1 LWKLT
6 LSGKTMLGQTLV
18 NRYRIDAELGKGGM
32 GIVYRGYDTLLDREV
47 AVKLISSTGLGT
59 EGRARLLVEARA
71 AARLNHPNIV
81 TIYDA
86 VDEEETPFIIME
98 LVEGKTLRSIPAS
111 TIEECIEYARQICAA
126 LAHAHGKGIIHRDLK
141 PENAMLTPQNIVKL
155 MDFGLARSNNAPRVT
170 ASGVIVGTIS
180 YIAPEVIENGEPS
193 PQSDLYALGVMMFEL
208 LTGSQPYTGSDLIQL
223 IFQHLNAPIPSPR
236 EIRMDIPLALDAL
249 VMKMMN
255 KKPEERPASAFD
267 VELALAS
274 LQRQQSQSTEVI
286 STDHTRIQA
295 LPKLAEKRVQAQ
307 MNWEKKWQKKGYSKS
322 SLPVLEP
329 TERPLILANRE
340 KELARGVKYL
350 KDHRLLI
357 VNGMPGIGKST
368 FARALLE
375 FMPAESPPPFWYDF
389 ERQQS
394 SGNTLGVLLDRISSY
409 LENCLG
415 GEVRQEVMAFRN
427 SPEGQASA
435 YEVDVLIDYLGQET
449 PIWLVFDNLETVLSR
464 GSNRFND
471 EGLEVLFDGLKSNT
485 HNARII
491 ITNPFVPVLNNGQF
505 LLEFGTQPL
514 TLSGLAESDSISF
527 LRIFGLDKFPE
538 DMLLSL
544 ARTADG
550 HPFTLN
556 HLAHYIQALGV
567 TSAISDLQGGLEE
580 TTERFKVSLQQRL
593 SPQEFDA
600 LQSITILHR
609 EISLEGLCQ
618 TALVTPGVIKRLREE
633 GLLQA
638 SDTGKFW
645 LPSIVKTSLQSASPE
660 ATQQAHSRATSFYRN
675 QKLAPSHQSIDD
687 YASVLEWHH
696 HAVQAGNTASSYTA
710 LFSTGLKDQL
720 MSWNEYSLLAEL
732 CEATLSAI
740 SPEHKELSNL
750 EWVIANETLGDANFL
765 LRNFTKSITHLEI
778 ALDFLQSTDNQD
790 IRIRLLIHLAE
801 SLGNNGEFPSSMQI
815 LDQAFGLLA
824 DKQNDHFQAKALQLR
839 GILKR
844 GQGNLEQAVIDL
856 EDSLKL
862 FESMNDQTG
871 IAYVT
876 GELGIVYYYQN
887 HFAKAIT
894 NYRRALNSCESR
906 HDMRGAMIGHF
917 NIGDILLQDEQY
929 ELAARELQL
938 ACEMARKR
946 KHANIESMAGL
957 YLAEAQIA
965 LLQLD
970 QVEEKL
976 DELSRLISKQS
987 SPCLSGQELIL
998 RASLHWKRNQPDQ
1011 AKNVFEHA
1019 FALLESDNCQYERA
1033 HSFLTFAGFLKEL
1046 GEVNQAKNVLQAA
1059 KDLFIGL
1066 NNSLGL
1072 QAVEK
1077 AINNYQ

>member
-1 LWKLT
+1 
-6 LSGKTMLGQTLV
+6 MLGQTLV

-32 GIVYRGYDTLLDREV
+32 GIVYRGYDILLDREV

-71 AARLNHPNIV
+71 AARLNHQNIV

-86 VDEEETPFIIME
+86 VDEEEKPFIIME
-98 LVEGKTLRSIPAS
+98 LVDGKTLRAIP
-111 TIEECIEYARQICAA
+111 TPNIEDCIEYARQICAA

-141 PENAMLTPQNIVKL
+141 PENAMLTPENIVKL
-155 MDFGLARSNNAPRVT
+155 MDFGLARSNNAPHVT

-180 YIAPEVIENGEPS
+180 YISPELIESGEPS
-193 PQSDLYALGVMMFEL
+193 PQSDLYALGVMMFEM
-208 LTGSQPYTGSDLIQL
+208 LTGSQPYKGTDLVQL
-223 IFQHLNAPIPSPR
+223 IYQHMNAPVPSPR
-236 EIRMDIPLALDAL
+236 EIRLDIPIALDVL
-249 VMKMMN
+249 VMKLMN

-274 LQRQQSQSTEVI
+274 LQREQNQRTEAI

-295 LPKLAEKRVQAQ
+295 LPKLAEKRAQAQ
-307 MNWEKKWQKKGYSKS
+307 ANWDKKWQKKGYSKS

-329 TERPLILANRE
+329 TERPLILSNRE
-340 KELARGVKYL
+340 KELAKGVEYL
-350 KDHRLLI
+350 RDHRLLI

-375 FMPAESPPPFWYDF
+375 FMPVESPPPFWYDF

-435 YEVDVLIDYLGQET
+435 YEVDVLIDYLNQEP

-464 GSNRFND
+464 GSNHFKD
-471 EGLEVLFDGLKSNT
+471 EGLELLFDGLKSNT

-491 ITNPFVPVLNNGQF
+491 VTNPFVPVLHNGQF

-514 TLSGLAESDSISF
+514 TLRGLDESNSIAF
-527 LRIFGLDKFPE
+527 LQVFGLDKFPR
-538 DMLLSL
+538 DMLVSL

-567 TSAISDLQGGLEE
+567 TSAVDDLQGGLEE

-609 EISLEGLCQ
+609 EISLDGLCQ
-618 TALVTPGVIKRLREE
+618 TAQVTPGVIKRLREE

-645 LPSIVKTSLQSASPE
+645 LPNIVKTSLKSPGPE
-660 ATQQAHSRATSFYRN
+660 FTQQAHLRATSFYRS
-675 QKLAPSHQSIDD
+675 QKVSPSHQSIDD
-687 YASVLEWHH
+687 YASILEWHH
-696 HAVQAGNTASSYTA
+696 HAVQAGDATSSYTA

-720 MSWNEYSLLAEL
+720 MAWNEYSLLADL
-732 CEATLSAI
+732 TEATLSVT
-740 SPEHKELSNL
+740 SREHQELSNL
-750 EWVIANETLGDANFL
+750 EWVTIQQTLGIANFL
-765 LRNFTKSITHLEI
+765 LGKNEKSIACLKSAI
-778 ALDFLQSTDNQD
+778 DFIPNGEHEELK
-790 IRIRLLIHLAE
+790 IRLFVDLAE
-801 SLGNNGEFPSSMQI
+801 SHNANRDFISAIQIYEQSLGPLSAMQNE
-815 LDQAFGLLA
+815 GLL
-824 DKQNDHFQAKALQLR
+824 AKALQVR
-839 GILKR
+839 GIINR
-844 GQGNLEQAVIDL
+844 EQGNMEQAVADL

-862 FESMNDQTG
+862 FERLKDQTG

-887 HFAKAIT
+887 QFDKAIA
-894 NYRRALNSCESR
+894 NYQRALSLCEAR
-906 HDMRGAMIGHF
+906 HDVRGAMIGHF
-917 NIGDILLQDEQY
+917 NVGDILLQEEQF
-929 ELAARELQL
+929 ELAEKELQL
-938 ACEMARKR
+938 AWEIARKR
-946 KHANIESMAGL
+946 KLVIAEIRAGL
-957 YLAEAQIA
+957 YLLETKIA
-965 LLQLD
+965 
-970 QVEEKL
+970 
-976 DELSRLISKQS
+976 LSRLDHAEEGLNNLTILIASQEA
-987 SPCLSGQELIL
+987 PCFSGQELVL
-998 RASLHWKRNQPDQ
+998 RASLHWKRGQSEQ
-1011 AKNVFEHA
+1011 ARENFDSA
-1019 FALLESDNCQYERA
+1019 LILLENENCKYERA
-1033 HSFLTFAGFLKEL
+1033 RAYLAFGNFLKDQ
-1046 GEVNQAKNVLQAA
+1046 GQIDKAQNALQEG
-1059 KDLFIGL
+1059 KQIFTIL
-1066 NNSLGL
+1066 NNDLGL
-1072 QAVEK
+1072 RTVEK
-1077 AINNYQ
+1077 VWNQLN

>member
-1 LWKLT
+1 
-6 LSGKTMLGQTLV
+6 MLGQVLV

-47 AVKLISSTGLGT
+47 AVKLISSVGLGT
-59 EGRARLLVEARA
+59 EGRTRLLVEARA

-86 VDEEETPFIIME
+86 VDEGEKPFIIME
-98 LVEGKTLRSIPAS
+98 LVEGKTLRSTPAPNM
-111 TIEECIEYARQICAA
+111 ENCIEYARQICAA

-141 PENAMLTPQNIVKL
+141 PENAMLTPDNIVKL
-155 MDFGLARSNNAPRVT
+155 MDFGLARSTNAPRVT

-180 YIAPEVIENGEPS
+180 YIAPELIESGEAS
-193 PQSDLYALGVMMFEL
+193 AQSDLYALGVMMFEM
-208 LTGSQPYTGSDLIQL
+208 LTGSQPYKGTELIQL
-223 IFQHLNAPIPSPR
+223 IFQHMNAPIPSPR
-236 EIRMDIPLALDAL
+236 EVRLDIPAALDAL
-249 VMKMMN
+249 VMKMMS
-255 KKPEERPASAFD
+255 KKPEDRPASAFN
-267 VELALAS
+267 VELTLAS
-274 LQRQQSQSTEVI
+274 LQSDQARSTEAI
-286 STDHTRIQA
+286 PTDNTKIQA
-295 LPKLAEKRVQAQ
+295 LPKLAEKRAQAQ
-307 MNWEKKWQKKGYSKS
+307 VSWDKKWQKKGYSKS

-329 TERPLILANRE
+329 TERPLILSNRE
-340 KELARGVKYL
+340 KELAKGVGYL

-375 FMPAESPPPFWYDF
+375 FMPVESPPPFWYDF

-435 YEVDVLIDYLGQET
+435 YEVDVLIDYLNQET

-464 GSNRFND
+464 GSNHFND
-471 EGLEVLFDGLKSNT
+471 EGLELLFDGLKSNT

-491 ITNPFVPVLNNGQF
+491 VTNPFVPVLHNGQF

-514 TLSGLAESDSISF
+514 TLRGLTESDSISF
-527 LRIFGLDKFPE
+527 LRVFGLDKFPE
-538 DMLLSL
+538 DMLVSL

-567 TSAISDLQGGLEE
+567 TSAVGDLQGGLEE

-593 SPQEFDA
+593 SPQEFNA

-618 TALVTPGVIKRLREE
+618 TAQATPGIIKRLREE

-645 LPSIVKTSLQSASPE
+645 LPGIVKTSLKSPDPE
-660 ATQQAHSRATSFYRN
+660 FTQQAHLRATSFYRS
-675 QKLAPSHQSIDD
+675 QKISPARQSIDD
-687 YASVLEWHH
+687 YASILEWHH
-696 HAVQAGNTASSYTA
+696 HAAQARDAASSYAA

-720 MSWNEYSLLAEL
+720 MAWNEYTLLAEL
-732 CEATLSAI
+732 CEGTLSI
-740 SPEHKELSNL
+740 TSSDHKEFSKL
-750 EWVIANETLGDANFL
+750 EWVTIQQTLGIIHFL
-765 LRNFTKSITHLEI
+765 LRKYTQSIACLKTAVISLGPGENTE
-778 ALDFLQSTDNQD
+778 L
-790 IRIRLLIHLAE
+790 RIRLLIDLAE
-801 SLGNNGEFPSSMQI
+801 SHSANGDFVTAMDICQESMKALSTIQKE
-815 LDQAFGLLA
+815 DLL
-824 DKQNDHFQAKALQLR
+824 AKALLVR
-839 GILKR
+839 GVINR
-844 GQGNLEQAVIDL
+844 GQGNMEQAMTDL

-862 FESMNDQTG
+862 YERINDQTG

-887 HFAKAIT
+887 HFAKALA
-894 NYRRALNSCESR
+894 NYKRALNLCKAK
-906 HDMRGAMIGHF
+906 HDMRGTLIGHF

-929 ELAARELQL
+929 ELAIKELQ
-938 ACEMARKR
+938 AAWEMAHKR
-946 KHANIESMAGL
+946 KLLNIESMAGL
-957 YLAEAQIA
+957 YVIEARLA

-970 QVEEKL
+970 KVEEDLNKL
-976 DELSRLISKQS
+976 HNLISTQA
-987 SPCLSGQELIL
+987 SPGLSGQELVL
-998 RASLHWKRNQPDQ
+998 QAGLHWKRKQFGQ
-1011 AKNVFEHA
+1011 AKKYFDGAFSLLKDENCKYELARAYLA
-1019 FALLESDNCQYERA
+1019 FAD
-1033 HSFLTFAGFLKEL
+1033 FLK
-1046 GEVNQAKNVLQAA
+1046 NQGNLYEARTALQNGREI
-1059 KDLFIGL
+1059 FIAL
-1066 NNSLGL
+1066 NNNLGL
-1072 QAVEK
+1072 QTIEK
-1077 AINNYQ
+1077 AFKAL

>member
-1 LWKLT
+1 
-6 LSGKTMLGQTLV
+6 
-18 NRYRIDAELGKGGM
+18 
-32 GIVYRGYDTLLDREV
+32 
-47 AVKLISSTGLGT
+47 LGT

-71 AARLNHPNIV
+71 AARLNHQNIV

-86 VDEEETPFIIME
+86 VDEEEKPFIVME
-98 LVEGKTLRSIPAS
+98 LVDGKTLRSIP
-111 TIEECIEYARQICAA
+111 TPNIEDCIEYARQICAA

-155 MDFGLARSNNAPRVT
+155 MDFGLARSNNAPHVT

-180 YIAPEVIENGEPS
+180 YISPELIESGEPS
-193 PQSDLYALGVMMFEL
+193 PQSDLYALGVMMFEM
-208 LTGSQPYTGSDLIQL
+208 LTGSQPYKGTDLVQL
-223 IFQHLNAPIPSPR
+223 IYQHMNAPVPSPR
-236 EIRMDIPLALDAL
+236 EIRLDIPIALDVL
-249 VMKMMN
+249 VMKLMN

-274 LQRQQSQSTEVI
+274 LQKEQNRSTEAI
-286 STDHTRIQA
+286 STDHARIQA
-295 LPKLAEKRVQAQ
+295 LPKLAEKRAQAQ
-307 MNWEKKWQKKGYSKS
+307 ANWDKKWQKKGYSKS
-322 SLPVLEP
+322 SLPVLES
-329 TERPLILANRE
+329 TERPLILSNRE
-340 KELARGVKYL
+340 KELAKGVEYL
-350 KDHRLLI
+350 RDHRLLI

-375 FMPAESPPPFWYDF
+375 FMPVESPPPFWYDF

-435 YEVDVLIDYLGQET
+435 YEVDVLIDYLNQEP

-464 GSNRFND
+464 GSNHFKD
-471 EGLEVLFDGLKSNT
+471 EGLELLFDGLKSNT

-491 ITNPFVPVLNNGQF
+491 VTNPFVPVLHNGQF

-514 TLSGLAESDSISF
+514 TLRGLDESNSIAF
-527 LRIFGLDKFPE
+527 LQVFGLDKFPR
-538 DMLLSL
+538 DMLVSL

-567 TSAISDLQGGLEE
+567 TSAVDDLQGGLEE

-609 EISLEGLCQ
+609 EISLDGLCQ
-618 TALVTPGVIKRLREE
+618 TAQVTPGVIKRLREE

-645 LPSIVKTSLQSASPE
+645 LPSIVKTSLKSPSLE
-660 ATQQAHSRATSFYRN
+660 FTQQAHLRATSFYRS
-675 QKLAPSHQSIDD
+675 QKVSPSHQSIDD
-687 YASVLEWHH
+687 YASILEWHH
-696 HAVQAGNTASSYTA
+696 HAVQAGDATSSYTA

-720 MSWNEYSLLAEL
+720 TAWNEYSLLAEL
-732 CEATLSAI
+732 CEETLSAA
-740 SPEHKELSNL
+740 SLKPKELSSL
-750 EWVIANETLGDANFL
+750 EHVILNETLGDANFL
-765 LRNFTKSITHLEI
+765 LRNFTKSIAHLKI
-778 ALDFLQSTDNQD
+778 ALNFLQPTDDQD
-790 IRIRLLIHLAE
+790 IRIRLLIHHAE
-801 SLGNNGEFPSSMQI
+801 SLGNNGEFPVSMLI
-815 LDQAFGLLA
+815 LEQAFGLLS
-824 DKQNDHFQAKALQLR
+824 DNQNDHMQAKALQLR
-839 GILKR
+839 GILNR
-844 GQGNLEQAVIDL
+844 GQGNLEQAVNDL

-887 HFAKAIT
+887 HFAKAIA

-906 HDMRGAMIGHF
+906 RDMRGAMIGHF
-917 NIGDILLQDEQY
+917 NVGDILLQDEQY
-929 ELAARELQL
+929 ELAAKELQL
-938 ACEMARKR
+938 AWEMAHKR
-946 KHANIESMAGL
+946 KLVNAEIMTGL

-965 LLQLD
+965 LLRLD
-970 QVEEKL
+970 QAEEKL
-976 DELSRLISKQS
+976 NVLSSLISKQS
-987 SPCLSGQELIL
+987 SSCPSGQELVL
-998 RASLHWKRNQPDQ
+998 RANLHWKQNQHDQ
-1011 AKNVFEHA
+1011 AGMEFEHA
-1019 FALLESDNCQYERA
+1019 FVLLEDDICQYERA
-1033 HSFLTFAGFLKEL
+1033 HSLLTFAGFLKEL
-1046 GEVNQAKNVLQAA
+1046 GKAEKAKSVLHEAKN
-1059 KDLFIGL
+1059 LFISL
-1066 NNSLGL
+1066 NNNLGL

-1077 AINNYQ
+1077 ALKNFQ